1 MNDDAGTETV
11 PSLGDQ
17 VKKAHSCLLSFV
29 VLIEIPLEGGWII
42 YITHLTCNYN
52 PHPPISLL

>member
-17 VKKAHSCLLSFV
+17 VKKGSFMPV
-29 VLIEIPLEGGWII
+29 KFCSVNRNTLRGRLDNLHH
-42 YITHLTCNYN
+42 TSNM
-52 PHPPISLL
+52 